1 MATVAAPRPA
11 PIHFSRRVVEWG
23 ILGFAI
29 LILVIVFLRQ
39 ARQVQAQAELAAV
52 QTTLAAL
59 RTAAVMQHIQ
69 ATAGMAGNGR
79 TVALVQHNPFMLLQ
93 SLPPN
98 YIGEHDLR
106 ALPENLSGWFFD
118 PACRCVGY
126 APTQSQ
132 TLWAA
137 NGAPLLLFR
146 VSTGAGPVQL
156 SALDDYRWQGEV
168 VR

>member
-1 MATVAAPRPA
+1 MPA
-11 PIHFSRRVVEWG
+11 QFSRRVVEWG

-29 LILVIVFLRQ
+29 LLLVVVFLRQ

-59 RTAAVMQHIQ
+59 RTAAVMDHIQ
-69 ATAGMAGNGR
+69 TTAGRVVSGR
-79 TVALVQHNPFMLLQ
+79 SVAQVQHNPFMLLQ
-93 SLPPN
+93 SPPPN

-126 APTQSQ
+126 APLQSQ
-132 TLWAA
+132 VLRAA
-137 NGAPLLLFR
+137 NGSPLLLFQ
-146 VSTGAGPVQL
+146 VSSAPGPLQL
-156 SALDDYRWQGEV
+156 KALDDYRWQGEP